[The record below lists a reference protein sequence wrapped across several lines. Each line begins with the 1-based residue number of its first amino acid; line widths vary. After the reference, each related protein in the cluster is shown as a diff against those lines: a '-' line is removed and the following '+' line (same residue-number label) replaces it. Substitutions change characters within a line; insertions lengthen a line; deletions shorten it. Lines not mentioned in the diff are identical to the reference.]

1 MIAPKVINRD
11 WTVLPGPQVRWRI
24 FLDDRRG
31 LRLKWGLLVLILLA
45 AALLEV
51 PL

>member
-1 MIAPKVINRD
+1 MIAPKVISRD
-11 WTVLPGPQVRWRI
+11 WTVLPGPQDRWRI

-31 LRLKWGLLVLILLA
+31 LRLKWGLLALLLLA
-45 AALLEV
+45 AALLEG

>member
-1 MIAPKVINRD
+1 MIAPKVISRD
-11 WTVLPGPQVRWRI
+11 WSVLPGQQVRWRI

-31 LRLKWGLLVLILLA
+31 LRLKWGLLALLLLA

>member
-11 WTVLPGPQVRWRI
+11 WSVLPGPQARWRI

-31 LRLKWGLLVLILLA
+31 LRVKWGLLALLLLA
-45 AALLEV
+45 AAFLEV

>member
-11 WTVLPGPQVRWRI
+11 WMVLPGAQVRWRI

-31 LRLKWGLLVLILLA
+31 LRFKWGLLALLLLA

>member
-1 MIAPKVINRD
+1 MIAPKVISRD
-11 WTVLPGPQVRWRI
+11 WTVLPGPQVCWSI
-24 FLDDRRG
+24 FLDDSRG
-31 LRLKWGLLVLILLA
+31 LRFKWGLLALLLLA